1 MEDIA
6 ARESVIGEEPVS
18 GHSDGRDSQCAR
30 AFARSVEHD
39 DALGV
44 GVPDVEIVHF
54 GVVDIEHGFDYRLV
68 VPLEIGRGQ
77 IEGVG
82 VGRLVVLGVVAD
94 QERLA
99 GLDQDV
105 VAVARNAENLVDDA
119 VIRPGIF
126 ALVERDVLDGG
137 DLRRRDNQQPV
148 GVEIL
153 VGVVA
158 DLDVL
163 VAVSLVDLARRG
175 EGAGGEER
183 LFDQEIAAVKAVLGL
198 LDIHVGQRRTGR
210 FLRECDGRR
219 TFGARRVGFYRED
232 DYLALAL
239 FAQAD
244 PVRVGGGN
252 VDRVVRSRQRDH
264 HVAAACAEVEV
275 RRGGIFRC
283 LRSVVV
289 GAGGHAGRQRDDRQH
304 CKEFSHRFTVLEI
317 KHKYRFK
324 NRFRRRSW
332 PSGHARRPCRCPGAT
347 RRRRR
352 APANGAAPVRRAGP
366 P

>member
-1 MEDIA
+1 MNMILSLTRRCVEDFLMIQPGDRVA
-6 ARESVIGEEPVS
+6 VGVSGGKDSLVLLMALAKLREFYPIPFTVEAFTLDM

-54 GVVDIEHGFDYRLV
+54 GVVDIEHGFDCRLV

-158 DLDVL
+158 DLL
-163 VAVSLVDLARRG
+163 MYWS
-175 EGAGGEER
+175 
-183 LFDQEIAAVKAVLGL
+183 
-198 LDIHVGQRRTGR
+198 
-210 FLRECDGRR
+210 
-219 TFGARRVGFYRED
+219 
-232 DYLALAL
+232 
-239 FAQAD
+239 
-244 PVRVGGGN
+244 P
-252 VDRVVRSRQRDH
+252 
-264 HVAAACAEVEV
+264 
-275 RRGGIFRC
+275 
-283 LRSVVV
+283 
-289 GAGGHAGRQRDDRQH
+289 
-304 CKEFSHRFTVLEI
+304 
-317 KHKYRFK
+317 
-324 NRFRRRSW
+324 
-332 PSGHARRPCRCPGAT
+332 
-347 RRRRR
+347 
-352 APANGAAPVRRAGP
+352 
-366 P
+366 

>member
-30 AFARSVEHD
+30 AFTRSVEHD

-54 GVVDIEHGFDYRLV
+54 GVVDIEHGFDCRLV

-137 DLRRRDNQQPV
+137 DLRRV
-148 GVEIL
+148 II
-153 VGVVA
+153 
-158 DLDVL
+158 
-163 VAVSLVDLARRG
+163 S
-175 EGAGGEER
+175 
-183 LFDQEIAAVKAVLGL
+183 
-198 LDIHVGQRRTGR
+198 
-210 FLRECDGRR
+210 
-219 TFGARRVGFYRED
+219 
-232 DYLALAL
+232 
-239 FAQAD
+239 
-244 PVRVGGGN
+244 
-252 VDRVVRSRQRDH
+252 S
-264 HVAAACAEVEV
+264 
-275 RRGGIFRC
+275 
-283 LRSVVV
+283 
-289 GAGGHAGRQRDDRQH
+289 
-304 CKEFSHRFTVLEI
+304 
-317 KHKYRFK
+317 
-324 NRFRRRSW
+324 
-332 PSGHARRPCRCPGAT
+332 PSA
-347 RRRRR
+347 
-352 APANGAAPVRRAGP
+352 
-366 P
+366 